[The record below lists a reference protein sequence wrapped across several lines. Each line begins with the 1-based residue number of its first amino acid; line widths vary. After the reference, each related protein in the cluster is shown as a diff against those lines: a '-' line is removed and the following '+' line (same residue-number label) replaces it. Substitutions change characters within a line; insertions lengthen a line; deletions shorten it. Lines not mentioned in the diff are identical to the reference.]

1 MTKFFAALLLF
12 IALPCYA
19 VYTPELIKDE
29 LVETTLQN
37 TSGKYPEANL
47 NYDYNDINYLPVRI
61 RFKQKINSKKSREG
75 TIVEFEVME
84 DVHDK
89 SGKRIVDAGTIGKA
103 RLEMISARE
112 GYGVP
117 AEIIISG
124 FDIEGLNRK
133 RFDGDV
139 SKHGKNLSAVA
150 LGLKY
155 SVCAILPGSHFL
167 LLLMK
172 GGNANIKPK
181 EIYTIKYLP

>member
-1 MTKFFAALLLF
+1 MTKFFTALLLL

-37 TSGKYPEANL
+37 TSSTYPEANL
-47 NYDYNDINYLPVRI
+47 DYDYNDINYLPVRI
-61 RFKQKINSKKSREG
+61 RFIQKINAKKSREG
-75 TIVEFEVME
+75 SIVEFEVME

-89 SGKRIVDAGTIGKA
+89 SGKRIIDAGTIGKA

-117 AEIIISG
+117 AEILISG
-124 FDIEGLNRK
+124 FDIEGLNKK
-133 RFDGDV
+133 RFDGEV
-139 SKHGKNLSAVA
+139 SKHGKNLNALA

-155 SVCAILPGSHFL
+155 SVCTILPGSHFL

-181 EIYTIKYLP
+181 DIFVIKYLP